1 MREDA
6 TGEVRIKLHITTK
19 TLHPPPTTTQ
29 VHHAA
34 PSSGK
39 LETSAKY
46 GKLGFDEIESS
57 VRKSNHGNGGVG
69 GTYFGPMMD
78 MPPPSSA
85 ASDFQVK
92 NIWMCL
98 NYSTRPTVS
107 HVIDYVRKYYNY
119 FSTTHDDMDSS
130 MDSTYHQQQQQQ
142 QLLDDQIKLYLDGYW
157 LPPYESSRLIRENDC
172 IK

>member
-19 TLHPPPTTTQ
+19 TVHAQ
-29 VHHAA
+29 VTA
-34 PSSGK
+34 PSAK
-39 LETSAKY
+39 LDNSAKY
-46 GKLGFDEIESS
+46 GKLGFEEIETG
-57 VRKSNHGNGGVG
+57 VRKN
-69 GTYFGPMMD
+69 
-78 MPPPSSA
+78 SA
-85 ASDFQVK
+85 LSGLDLSPLGDYQVK

-119 FSTTHDDMDSS
+119 FSTTHDDMNTS
-130 MDSTYHQQQQQQ
+130 MDTSYSNGQQQQQQQ